1 MVSEWAIWSGY
12 QVDSDA
18 FKTLMGII
26 RGSGDPDLDQDLLD
40 DYALDYIRWRRCL
53 PRKEA
58 AQSPKIRFR
67 ALDPEV
73 DKLTHIFFP
82 IRFIPFKSDRQLN
95 DPTHPDY
102 PIAHEEIERTRQSWN
117 DGSTTSTQNTEES
130 IIFILWL
137 TGDWLSGRKDEWKGL
152 FSSL

>member
-40 DYALDYIRWRRCL
+40 DYALDYIRWRRRL

-82 IRFIPFKSDRQLN
+82 IRFIPFKSNRQLN

-102 PIAHEEIERTRQSWN
+102 PIAHEETEKDKAKLER
-117 DGSTTSTQNTEES
+117 
-130 IIFILWL
+130 WL
-137 TGDWLSGRKDEWKGL
+137 NYIHTKYGGEHRMSADQFEFTVMKDLHPLADWRL
-152 FSSL
+152 F